1 MTISRTR
8 DAHHKAQSPMRGTIS
23 HAGRSRA
30 NGGGGLSSGL
40 ELGKYGIGS
49 GTIENG
55 TVRGVRSKSPPPP
68 RTRRDERFGGGE
80 RDQNTSSKRKKNPR
94 KILGGGATKGIL
106 LPSFEPWRGGGLFG
120 TNPPLIEA
128 SKGASGSGVSM
139 RGIGQ

>member
-1 MTISRTR
+1 M
-8 DAHHKAQSPMRGTIS
+8 AQSEG
-23 HAGRSRA
+23 
-30 NGGGGLSSGL
+30 
-40 ELGKYGIGS
+40 
-49 GTIENG
+49 
-55 TVRGVRSKSPPPP
+55 
-68 RTRRDERFGGGE
+68 F
-80 RDQNTSSKRKKNPR
+80 DQNPPHPHARGGTNDSAAENAIKILAAKEKKNPR